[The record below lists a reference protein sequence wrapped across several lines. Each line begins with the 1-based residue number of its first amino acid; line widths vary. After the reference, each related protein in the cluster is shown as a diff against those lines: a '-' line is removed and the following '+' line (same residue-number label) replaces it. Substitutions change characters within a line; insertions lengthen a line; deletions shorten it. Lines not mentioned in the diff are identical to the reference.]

1 MVKYN
6 KPLLK
11 ILKKYEKTFQGT
23 LGKYKGS
30 DYTLNLQED
39 TKPYH
44 NRRFLI
50 KPIHKPNLKKDVGR
64 LIKIGKLKKINNSH
78 WPAPYFIIFKK
89 IHMELKNLSLILEKL
104 MKE

>member
-30 DYTLNLQED
+30 DYILPLN
-39 TKPYH
+39 
-44 NRRFLI
+44 
-50 KPIHKPNLKKDVGR
+50 
-64 LIKIGKLKKINNSH
+64 
-78 WPAPYFIIFKK
+78 
-89 IHMELKNLSLILEKL
+89 NLSL
-104 MKE
+104 